1 MSGDSSK
8 NQVCDFRSKD
18 KPCVPEKMAS
28 SKCHQLRAKGNAE
41 YKQLSE
47 GSCVF
52 AAPVRRRKL
61 VLACQQYMDA
71 LGCSHTAAERAA
83 CFKNLGM
90 LHVMWG
96 KFEFQDAMEEGAAA
110 DSSKL
115 ACLKP

>member
-1 MSGDSSK
+1 
-8 NQVCDFRSKD
+8 
-18 KPCVPEKMAS
+18 MAS
-28 SKCHQLRAKGNAE
+28 SKCDQLRAKGNAE

-47 GSCVF
+47 GSCLF

-96 KFEFQDAMEEGAAA
+96 KFEFKDTAA

-115 ACLKP
+115 ASLKP